1 MKKQKEN
8 LRILW
13 WAVRLAFHIS
23 PKVFLFWLLFSAALA
38 VLPSI
43 ALMFNREVV
52 SVLTSFVVYGRGG
65 FADIISPLC
74 KLGLILILAGFSNR
88 LNNGFLYVVMYDDF
102 YFGMQEYLMDCI
114 QKVDIKTLMDKEF
127 YDDYCYCTGR
137 SGSLTDLMSSGC
149 IVIMKSISAISMIAV
164 AFSVSVPIGF
174 IASVSFAAS
183 AAMNLLLSR
192 KMSYDVFAYK
202 RLNAE
207 AKYYS
212 DEMKKP
218 GVAKEMRIYQS
229 QESMLEKWKLA
240 FGKVAAF
247 DESYDRSRILYSYL
261 ISGGLYLSIFLMLA
275 LSVRQ
280 VAGGARTVDVF
291 LMLYLLGES
300 LAGINQVFSGALSEM
315 LRGFHA
321 LRPQYHFLTRV
332 PMQKERRLDREAIEG
347 NVTKKN
353 GQEAV
358 FEAKDLY
365 FSYDGKKEVLHG
377 LNFQIKK
384 GETIALVGS
393 NGSGKST
400 LVKLLIQ
407 LFRPDS
413 GSLLFYGKD
422 YRQYPE
428 GSINRQIGMFF
439 QDFSLFHL
447 SLRENVGFGNLK
459 YLKEEPMILSAIEKG
474 GAKGI
479 LAKCKDGL
487 EQILLK
493 RVVKTGINLSGGE
506 SQRVAVA
513 RAHMSDKD
521 VLIFDEPAAALDPI
535 AEMEQFQNIK
545 EKTAGRTAIL
555 ISHRVGFARMADRIF
570 VLEKGRLA
578 EIGTHRELMEKN
590 GIYAGFFRQQAEWY
604 EEAEA

>member
-1 MKKQKEN
+1 MIKKLKEN
-8 LRILW
+8 FKILW
-13 WAVRLAFHIS
+13 WAVRLAFRIS
-23 PKVFLFWLLFSAALA
+23 PKVFLFWLLFSGALA

-43 ALMFNREVV
+43 ALMRNKEVV
-52 SVLTSFVVYGRGG
+52 SVLTGFVVYGEGS
-65 FADIISPLC
+65 FADIVPPLC
-74 KLGLILILAGFSNR
+74 SLGLILILAGFSNR

-114 QKVDIKTLMDKEF
+114 QKVDMKTLMDKEF
-127 YDDYCYCTGR
+127 YDDYRYCTGR

-149 IVIMKSISAISMIAV
+149 IVIMKSISAISMITV
-164 AFSVSVPIGF
+164 AFSVSVPIGL
-174 IASVSFAAS
+174 IASASFAVS
-183 AAMNLLLSR
+183 AAMNLLLST
-192 KMSYDVFAYK
+192 KMSYDVFSYK
-202 RLNAE
+202 RMNAE

-229 QESMLEKWKLA
+229 QESMLEKWKQA
-240 FGKVAAF
+240 FMKVTEF
-247 DESYDRSRILYSYL
+247 DENYDRARIFFSYL
-261 ISGGLYLSIFLMLA
+261 ISGGLYLAIFLMLA

-280 VAGGARTVDVF
+280 VADGTRSVDIF

-300 LAGINQVFSGALSEM
+300 LSEVNRVFSNALSEVF
-315 LRGFHA
+315 RGFHA
-321 LRPQYHFLTRV
+321 LRPQYNFLTRV
-332 PMQKERRLDREAIEG
+332 PMQKERRLDREAIEEHAA
-347 NVTKKN
+347 KEK
-353 GQEAV
+353 GQEVV
-358 FEAKDLY
+358 FEARDLY
-365 FSYDGKKEVLHG
+365 FSYDGKKEILHG

-407 LFRPDS
+407 LFRPDD

-459 YLKEEPMILSAIEKG
+459 YLKDEQMILSAIEKG

-493 RVVKTGINLSGGE
+493 RVIKTGLNLSGGE

-513 RAHMSDKD
+513 RTHMSDKD
-521 VLIFDEPAAALDPI
+521 ILIFDEPAAALDPI
-535 AEMEQFQNIK
+535 AEMEQFQHIK

-570 VLEKGRLA
+570 VLDEGRLT
-578 EIGTHRELMEKN
+578 ETGTHGELMEKN
-590 GIYAGFFRQQAEWY
+590 GTYAGFFRQQAEWY
-604 EEAEA
+604 EEA